1 MVAIFVNSEETTFSL
16 KRLFSRNVEI
26 LTERKQKIKLRMER
40 RSMRENLLKQLKG
53 LIF

>member
-26 LTERKQKIKLRMER
+26 LTEQETKDKIEK
-40 RSMRENLLKQLKG
+40 
-53 LIF
+53 